1 MSPEEAK
8 KLIEAGVSEAMKPV
22 RERLLRS
29 DAKEEA
35 ERLLAD
41 VTLPDQAKRRVV
53 ERALQSIP
61 EKDGQFDA
69 EAFGKVVVAEAKD
82 MGAFLAS
89 ITGSGRVIGMGSAPV
104 FTESRELSKEDK
116 QRLKEARR
124 AEKDQRREAVDVF
137 ESIMGDRNAAKV
149 AVRRDV
155 A

>member
-1 MSPEEAK
+1 M
-8 KLIEAGVSEAMKPV
+8 PV

-41 VTLPDQAKRRVV
+41 VTLPDQAKRRIV
-53 ERALQSIP
+53 ERALKSIP

-69 EAFGKVVVAEAKD
+69 EAFGKIVVTEAQD
-82 MGAFLAS
+82 EGRYLAS
-89 ITGSGRVIGMGSAPV
+89 ITGSGRVIGMGAAPA
-104 FTESRELSKEDK
+104 FTETRELSKKDK